1 MVSRS
6 SVNIVD
12 ATLRQRQAVRR
23 SVSNNIIARRT
34 SCPACSELEAT
45 TLGDLFEAIAK
56 LEEVVSDEGMDSNLM
71 AIDSYSNQGKS
82 AHQN

>member
-23 SVSNNIIARRT
+23 SVSNKIIARRT
-34 SCPACSELEAT
+34 SCPACSDLELT
-45 TLGDLFEAIAK
+45 TLGDLLEAMAK
-56 LEEVVSDEGMDSNLM
+56 LEEVVSVGGMDSNLM
-71 AIDSYSNQGKS
+71 AIDSYSNRGKS
-82 AHQN
+82 ADQN